1 MIAQEFI
8 NDLSDEYAKAVI
20 EPLFKRVMLLMLT
33 NKPIPV
39 ALVECANLD
48 VFHRLA
54 WPQDRLPFNPQRAS
68 DKPH

>member
-1 MIAQEFI
+1 
-8 NDLSDEYAKAVI
+8 
-20 EPLFKRVMLLMLT
+20 MLLMLT